1 MSRKRQQQRAAHR
14 AKAKAT
20 EQATAKAT
28 EQATEPEAR
37 NAVTVLDDYD
47 FSREPAGSWND
58 LVATT

>member
-20 EQATAKAT
+20 EPAK
-28 EQATEPEAR
+28 EPEAR
-37 NAVTVLDDYD
+37 NTVTALDDYD

-58 LVATT
+58 LVATA